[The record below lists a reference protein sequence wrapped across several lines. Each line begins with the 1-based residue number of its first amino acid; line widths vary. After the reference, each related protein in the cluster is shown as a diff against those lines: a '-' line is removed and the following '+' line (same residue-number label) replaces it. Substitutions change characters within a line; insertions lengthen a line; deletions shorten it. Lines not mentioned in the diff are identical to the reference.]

1 MTTRS
6 LAALRFLPMMI
17 LVLSCARNNAQEAA
31 REPAQSTA
39 QDTVE
44 ATAER
49 RPDVVFV
56 PTPYPVVEA
65 MLAVAKVG
73 KNDVLYDLGSG
84 DGRIVIAAARKFG
97 TRAIGIDIDPKRI
110 SESRENADTARVA
123 KVVEFRQADLFT
135 TDLRS
140 ASVVTLYLLP
150 ELNVR
155 LRPKLFAEL
164 RPGSRV
170 VSHSFDMGDWKAD
183 SLFQVDSRF
192 VYYWLMPAN
201 VAGRWN
207 ITTASGQAYD
217 VRLDQQ
223 YQVITGSQVM
233 SPPGVQIDSAI
244 VRGDSIRFVLRGAT
258 DAARRM
264 VFRGRV
270 DSNSMSGA
278 FVDAAG
284 ASRTWRASRRQ

>member
-1 MTTRS
+1 MTPRS
-6 LAALRFLPMMI
+6 LASLRFLPMII
-17 LVLSCARNNAQEAA
+17 LAISCARNNAQEAA

-207 ITTASGQAYD
+207 VTTASGQAYD

-270 DSNSMSGA
+270 DNNSMRGS